1 MSMLFRSPVFWVVL
15 TQVLFTSSDLIGRSA
30 MKTHGFKA
38 ASFFSFWFLAYW
50 LLRQIAM
57 FGQLYVFSTFE
68 LGRSMALFGAASIV
82 LSNVLGFLLL
92 RETLSV
98 PVYVGVSLAVL
109 AFLTLALL
117 PTKA

>member
-1 MSMLFRSPVFWVVL
+1 MLFRSPVFWVLV
-15 TQVLFTSSDLIGRSA
+15 TQILFTTSDLIGRSA

-50 LLRQIAM
+50 LLRQCAM
-57 FGQLYVFSTFE
+57 FGQLYVFSTFQ

-92 RETLSV
+92 KETLSL

-109 AFLTLALL
+109 AFLALALL
-117 PTKA
+117 PAKV

>member
-1 MSMLFRSPVFWVVL
+1 MGMPFRSPVFWVVV
-15 TQVLFTSSDLIGRSA
+15 TQILFTTSDLIGRSA

-50 LLRQIAM
+50 LLRQCAM
-57 FGQLYVFSTFE
+57 FGQLYVFSTFQ

-92 RETLSV
+92 KETLSL
-98 PVYVGVSLAVL
+98 PVYVGVSLAIL
-109 AFLTLALL
+109 AFLALALL

>member
-1 MSMLFRSPVFWVVL
+1 MPFRSPVFWIVL
-15 TQVLFTSSDLIGRSA
+15 TQLLFTTSDLIGRSA

-38 ASFFSFWFLAYW
+38 ASFFSVWFLAYF
-50 LLRQIAM
+50 LLRQAAM
-57 FGQLYVFSTFE
+57 FGQLYVFSSFQ

-92 RETLSV
+92 KETLSL

-109 AFLTLALL
+109 AFLALALL
-117 PTKA
+117 PTRA